1 MGAINQHRIV
11 GTQRRLDPLKDRLR
25 ITLHIRRLDDVEH
38 TPQRCPCFRFEIA
51 GSALILDADE
61 YVTRQ
66 QAIGNRRQFRRIV
79 LRQPFEHRLAVLFP
93 HHSEVL
99 QQSLGYLLS
108 R

>member
-1 MGAINQHRIV
+1 MGALNKCRGISPK
-11 GTQRRLDPLKDRLR
+11 RRLYPLEDRLR
-25 ITLHIRRLDDVEH
+25 IAVHVRRLDDVEH
-38 TPQRCPCFRFEIA
+38 TAQRCPCFRFEIA
-51 GSALILDADE
+51 WCSLVFDADE